1 MNNVNEQLHA
11 FVALNLSE
19 FYKFSGKSNFKILT
33 RTMHGLVIISLNCT
47 TNYMNEQNNYTI
59 GEILTFPLYV
69 SKYSYISLDATIK
82 FNYVRKDE

>member
-47 TNYMNEQNNYTI
+47 TNYMNE
-59 GEILTFPLYV
+59 
-69 SKYSYISLDATIK
+69 
-82 FNYVRKDE
+82 